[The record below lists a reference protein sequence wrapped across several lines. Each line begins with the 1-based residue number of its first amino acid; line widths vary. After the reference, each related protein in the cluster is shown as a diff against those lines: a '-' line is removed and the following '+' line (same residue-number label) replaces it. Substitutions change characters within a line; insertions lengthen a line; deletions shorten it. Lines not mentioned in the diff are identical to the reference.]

1 MHSPGLEFIYGSLN
15 EPRRA
20 TAGVSCCGITLDC
33 RNKSGNDDECVVGR
47 FAFSAYVIPD
57 GLKDQAGIHE
67 VFALWARSEWTPAQG
82 RGDMSCFV
90 PPFWVTGTGPA
101 MT

>member
-1 MHSPGLEFIYGSLN
+1 LN

-20 TAGVSCCGITLDC
+20 TAGVFCCGIALDC
-33 RNKSGNDDECVVGR
+33 RNKSGNDGKF
-47 FAFSAYVIPD
+47 FACEGLSFSSYVIPAS
-57 GLKDQAGIHE
+57 LKDRAGIHE

-82 RGDMSCFV
+82 RGDRSCFV
-90 PPFWVTGTGPA
+90 PPFWIAGTGPA